1 MRPTAA
7 PQRAAPY
14 RSVEPV
20 TRITVRAS
28 RPRYS
33 CEHKMRGD
41 GPSLAKRETQM
52 TERSNRDRRELD
64 ERELESVCGGFF
76 NDGGC
81 IGPWIVDGKITTHQ
95 PAGPNPWL
103 PGGIFHR

>member
-1 MRPTAA
+1 
-7 PQRAAPY
+7 
-14 RSVEPV
+14 
-20 TRITVRAS
+20 
-28 RPRYS
+28 
-33 CEHKMRGD
+33 
-41 GPSLAKRETQM
+41 M
-52 TERSNRDRRELD
+52 TERSNRERKELDDRELD
-64 ERELESVCGGFF
+64 AVFGGFI